1 MLPET
6 DKKILI
12 IGYVWPEPNT
22 TAAGGRM
29 LQLIHFFLEQD
40 YQITFASTAA
50 ESEFSFDLDSLGVRK
65 KTILLNHS
73 SFDVFLK
80 DLDPGI
86 VLFDRF
92 MTEEQ
97 FGWRVVE
104 NAPNAL
110 RILDTEDLHS
120 LRIARQLS
128 FKKSIPFTEQ
138 FWLDQDQTKREM
150 ASIYRCDLSL
160 IISLYEMELLTKTV
174 KMDPNLLLH
183 LPMMFDAND
192 EERQNHWLQFD
203 QKKDFVC
210 IGNGKHTPNI
220 DAIHTLK
227 KDIWPLIRKE
237 LPLASLFVYGA
248 YMPESIKQLNSPK
261 QGFYIMGHSNDAN
274 KVISQAR
281 LNLAPLNYGA
291 GIKGKLLSGMLNGTP
306 SITTEIG
313 AEGICENL
321 QWNGIIAN
329 DVEAFAKAAILL
341 YQNED
346 KWTVARHNGTAIING
361 FYNKVDLQKKLKD
374 NIELLTKNLEEHRAR
389 NFIGA
394 MLLHHSLASTKFM
407 SKWIAEKN
415 SKPQSE

>member
-1 MLPET
+1 
-6 DKKILI
+6 
-12 IGYVWPEPNT
+12 
-22 TAAGGRM
+22 M

-40 YQITFASTAA
+40 YRITFASTAA
-50 ESEFSFDLDSLGVRK
+50 ESEFSFDLDSLGVRI

-73 SFDVFLK
+73 SFDTFLR
-80 DLDPGI
+80 DLDPDI

-120 LRIARQLS
+120 LRIARQLAY
-128 FKKSIPFTEQ
+128 KKSIPCTEQ

-160 IISLYEMELLTKTV
+160 IISLHEMELLTKTV
-174 KMDPNLLLH
+174 KMDPKLLLH
-183 LPMMFDAND
+183 LPMMYDAID
-192 EERQNHWLQFD
+192 EERQNDWLHFD

-210 IGNGKHTPNI
+210 IGNGKHAPNI
-220 DAIHTLK
+220 DAVQTLK

-237 LPLASLFVYGA
+237 LPLANLFIYGA
-248 YMPESIKQLNSPK
+248 YLPESIKQLNSPK
-261 QGFYIMGHSNDAN
+261 QGFHIMGHANDAN
-274 KVISQAR
+274 EVISQAR
-281 LNLAPLNYGA
+281 LNLAPLKFGA

-321 QWNGIIAN
+321 PWNGMIAN
-329 DVEAFAKAAILL
+329 DMETFAKAAIFL

-346 KWTVARHNGTAIING
+346 KWSIARQHGTDIINS
-361 FYNKVDLQKKLKD
+361 FYNKAVLQIKLWDK
-374 NIELLTKNLEEHRAR
+374 IELLTKNLEEHRAS
-389 NFIGA
+389 NFIGT

-407 SKWIAEKN
+407 SKWISEKN
-415 SKPQSE
+415 SKPQLE

>member
-1 MLPET
+1 MLPKT

-150 ASIYRCDLSL
+150 ASI
-160 IISLYEMELLTKTV
+160 
-174 KMDPNLLLH
+174 
-183 LPMMFDAND
+183 
-192 EERQNHWLQFD
+192 
-203 QKKDFVC
+203 
-210 IGNGKHTPNI
+210 
-220 DAIHTLK
+220 
-227 KDIWPLIRKE
+227 
-237 LPLASLFVYGA
+237 
-248 YMPESIKQLNSPK
+248 
-261 QGFYIMGHSNDAN
+261 
-274 KVISQAR
+274 
-281 LNLAPLNYGA
+281 
-291 GIKGKLLSGMLNGTP
+291 
-306 SITTEIG
+306 
-313 AEGICENL
+313 
-321 QWNGIIAN
+321 
-329 DVEAFAKAAILL
+329 
-341 YQNED
+341 
-346 KWTVARHNGTAIING
+346 
-361 FYNKVDLQKKLKD
+361 
-374 NIELLTKNLEEHRAR
+374 
-389 NFIGA
+389 
-394 MLLHHSLASTKFM
+394 
-407 SKWIAEKN
+407 
-415 SKPQSE
+415 

>member
-1 MLPET
+1 MLPKT

-29 LQLIHFFLEQD
+29 LQLFHFFLEQD

-160 IISLYEMELLTKTV
+160 IISLYEMELLTKTM

-183 LPMMFDAND
+183 LPMMFDAID

-203 QKKDFVC
+203 QKRILSVSAM
-210 IGNGKHTPNI
+210 GNMHQI
-220 DAIHTLK
+220 
-227 KDIWPLIRKE
+227 
-237 LPLASLFVYGA
+237 
-248 YMPESIKQLNSPK
+248 
-261 QGFYIMGHSNDAN
+261 
-274 KVISQAR
+274 
-281 LNLAPLNYGA
+281 
-291 GIKGKLLSGMLNGTP
+291 
-306 SITTEIG
+306 
-313 AEGICENL
+313 
-321 QWNGIIAN
+321 
-329 DVEAFAKAAILL
+329 
-341 YQNED
+341 
-346 KWTVARHNGTAIING
+346 
-361 FYNKVDLQKKLKD
+361 
-374 NIELLTKNLEEHRAR
+374 
-389 NFIGA
+389 
-394 MLLHHSLASTKFM
+394 
-407 SKWIAEKN
+407 
-415 SKPQSE
+415 

>member
-1 MLPET
+1 
-6 DKKILI
+6 
-12 IGYVWPEPNT
+12 
-22 TAAGGRM
+22 M

-40 YQITFASTAA
+40 YRITFASTAA
-50 ESEFSFDLDSLGVRK
+50 ESEFSFDLDSLGVRI

-73 SFDVFLK
+73 SFDTFLR
-80 DLDPGI
+80 DLNPDI

-104 NAPNAL
+104 NTPNAL

-120 LRIARQLS
+120 LRIARQLAY
-128 FKKSIPFTEQ
+128 KKSIPCTEQ

-174 KMDPNLLLH
+174 KMDPKLLLH
-183 LPMMFDAND
+183 LPMMYDAID
-192 EERQNHWLQFD
+192 EEKQNDWLRFN
-203 QKKDFVC
+203 QKKDFIC
-210 IGNGKHTPNI
+210 IGNGRHAPNI
-220 DAIHTLK
+220 DAVQTLK
-227 KDIWPLIRKE
+227 KDMWPLIRRK
-237 LPLASLFVYGA
+237 LPLANLFIYGA
-248 YMPESIKQLNSPK
+248 YLPESIKQLNSPK
-261 QGFYIMGHSNDAN
+261 QGFHIKGHANDAN

-281 LNLAPLNYGA
+281 LNLAPLNFGA

-306 SITTEIG
+306 SITTDIG

-321 QWNGIIAN
+321 SWNGIIAN
-329 DVEAFAKAAILL
+329 DVETFAKAAVLL

-346 KWTVARHNGTAIING
+346 NWCIARQHGTDIINS
-361 FYNKVDLQKKLKD
+361 FYNKAVLQIKLKD
-374 NIELLTKNLEEHRAR
+374 KIELLTKNLEEHRAS
-389 NFIGA
+389 NFIGT

-407 SKWIAEKN
+407 SKWISEKN
-415 SKPQSE
+415 SKPQLE

>member
-1 MLPET
+1 
-6 DKKILI
+6 
-12 IGYVWPEPNT
+12 
-22 TAAGGRM
+22 M

-40 YQITFASTAA
+40 YRITFASTAA
-50 ESEFSFDLDSLGVRK
+50 ESEFSFDLDSLGVRI

-73 SFDVFLK
+73 SFDTFLR
-80 DLDPGI
+80 DLDPDI

-120 LRIARQLS
+120 LRIARQLAY
-128 FKKSIPFTEQ
+128 KKSIPCTEQ

-160 IISLYEMELLTKTV
+160 IISLHEMKLLTKTV
-174 KMDPNLLLH
+174 KLDPILLLH
-183 LPMMFDAND
+183 LPMMYDAID
-192 EERQNHWLQFD
+192 EEKQNDWLHFD

-210 IGNGKHTPNI
+210 IGNGKHAPNI
-220 DAIHTLK
+220 DAVQTLK

-237 LPLASLFVYGA
+237 LPLANLFIYGA
-248 YMPESIKQLNSPK
+248 YLPESIKQLNSPK
-261 QGFYIMGHSNDAN
+261 QGFHIMGHANDAN
-274 KVISQAR
+274 EVKSQAR
-281 LNLAPLNYGA
+281 LNLAPLKFGA

-321 QWNGIIAN
+321 PWNGMIAN
-329 DVEAFAKAAILL
+329 DMETFAKAAIFL

-346 KWTVARHNGTAIING
+346 KWSIARQHGTDIINS
-361 FYNKVDLQKKLKD
+361 FYNKAVLQIKLRDK
-374 NIELLTKNLEEHRAR
+374 IELLTKNLEEHRAS
-389 NFIGA
+389 NFIGT

-407 SKWIAEKN
+407 SKWISEKN
-415 SKPQSE
+415 SKPQLE

>member
-1 MLPET
+1 MPPKT

-12 IGYVWPEPNT
+12 IGYVWPEPKT
-22 TAAGGRM
+22 TAAGGRL

-40 YQITFASTAA
+40 YRITFASTAA
-50 ESEFSFDLDSLGVRK
+50 ESEFSFNLDGLGVLK
-65 KTILLNHS
+65 KAILLNNS
-73 SFDVFLK
+73 SFDTFLM
-80 DLDPGI
+80 DLDPDI

-120 LRIARQLS
+120 LRIARQLAY
-128 FKKSIPFTEQ
+128 KKSIPCTEQ

-160 IISLYEMELLTKTV
+160 IISLHEMKLLTKTV
-174 KMDPNLLLH
+174 KLDPILLLH
-183 LPMMFDAND
+183 LPMMYDAID
-192 EERQNHWLQFD
+192 EEKQNDWLHFD

-210 IGNGKHTPNI
+210 IGNGKHAPNI
-220 DAIHTLK
+220 DAVQTLK

-237 LPLASLFVYGA
+237 LPLANLFIYGA
-248 YMPESIKQLNSPK
+248 YMPESIKQLNSPRK
-261 QGFYIMGHSNDAN
+261 GFCIMGHANDAN
-274 KVISQAR
+274 EVISQAR
-281 LNLAPLNYGA
+281 LNLAPLKFGA

-321 QWNGIIAN
+321 PWNGMIAN
-329 DVEAFAKAAILL
+329 DMETFAKAAIFL

-346 KWTVARHNGTAIING
+346 KWSIARQHGTDIINS
-361 FYNKVDLQKKLKD
+361 FYNKAVLQIKLRDK
-374 NIELLTKNLEEHRAR
+374 IELLTKNLEEHRAS
-389 NFIGA
+389 NFIGT

-407 SKWIAEKN
+407 SKWISEKN
-415 SKPQSE
+415 SKPQLE